1 MAGIYIHIPFCRK
14 ACHYCNFHFSTSL
27 QSLEKMV
34 EALQVEARLRKSY
47 INQPV
52 ETIYFGG
59 GTPSLLSV
67 NHLKSIISTI
77 YTNYNVS
84 STTEI
89 TLEANPDDIDAL
101 TLRSWKEAGIN
112 RLSIGIQSF
121 FDDELQWM
129 NRNHTAQQ
137 SLKCIKQAQ
146 DNGFENISIDLIYG
160 TPSLTEQQWIQIL
173 QTATSLNIPHLS
185 CYALTVEEK
194 TALSEMIKKKKSSPV
209 NTDSQAEQFL
219 KLIDFLTMKG
229 YEHYEISNFSKPE
242 WRSKHNTSYWLGKT
256 YLGIGPSAH
265 SFNKTSRQWN
275 IANNALYIKAIQQKE
290 IPYTIEQLTL
300 TQQLNEYI
308 MISLRTMEGL
318 DLNYVVNN
326 WGKEYAIILKEHI
339 PLLQQ
344 NGWIEKNLSNKI
356 ILSLQGKLK
365 ADGIAAM
372 LFFDE
377 EKQKL

>member
-1 MAGIYIHIPFCRK
+1 
-14 ACHYCNFHFSTSL
+14 
-27 QSLEKMV
+27 MV
-34 EALQVEARLRKSY
+34 EALHVEVRLRKSY

-59 GTPSLLSV
+59 GTPSLLSI
-67 NHLKSIISTI
+67 NHLKSIISAIHTH
-77 YTNYNVS
+77 YNVS
-84 STTEI
+84 STAEI
-89 TLEANPDDIDAL
+89 TLEANPDDINTL
-101 TLRSWKEAGIN
+101 TLQSWKEAGIN
-112 RLSIGIQSF
+112 RLSIGVQSF

-160 TPSLTEQQWIQIL
+160 TPSLTEQQWMQIL

-194 TALSEMIKKKKSSPV
+194 TALSEMIKKKTSSPV

-229 YEHYEISNFSKPE
+229 YEHYEISNFSKPG

-275 IANNALYIKAIQQKE
+275 IANNALYIKAIQQKT

-308 MISLRTMEGL
+308 MIALRTMEGL
-318 DLNYVVNN
+318 DLNYIVNN
-326 WGKEYAIILKEHI
+326 WGKEYAIALKEHI

-356 ILSLQGKLK
+356 ILSSQGKLR
-365 ADGIAAM
+365 ADGIATM